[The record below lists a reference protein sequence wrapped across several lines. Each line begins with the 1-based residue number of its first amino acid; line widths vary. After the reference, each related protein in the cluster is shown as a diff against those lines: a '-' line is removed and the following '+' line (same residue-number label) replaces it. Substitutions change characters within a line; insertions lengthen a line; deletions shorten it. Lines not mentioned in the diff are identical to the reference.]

1 MADQAGQKKARK
13 EEDMMNVTLDVGPN
27 LKLVLLVAL
36 GAITFI
42 RLVIAVRFPVK
53 FR

>member
-1 MADQAGQKKARK
+1 MT
-13 EEDMMNVTLDVGPN
+13 EITVDVGPN
-27 LKLVLLVAL
+27 LKTILLVAL
-36 GAITFI
+36 AAITFI